1 MIISIISFKKLRAS
15 FTFGILA
22 RYSPNFNKSVIA
34 SETYKKKKIKKKNN
48 KRKKELIEHNHFF
61 KKKKVLCF
69 SYHSF
74 YWV

>member
-34 SETYKKKKIKKKNN
+34 SETYKKKKLKKKII
-48 KRKKELIEHNHFF
+48 KGRKN
-61 KKKKVLCF
+61 
-69 SYHSF
+69 
-74 YWV
+74 